1 MKLRYLKTEKK
12 VKGIETCESLPKFL
26 QWMRVLPF
34 FKDREITYT
43 RMIYKLQYRENDHE
57 YFPWIDVPTI
67 EVVEEDENTK

>member
-43 RMIYKLQYRENDHE
+43 RLLWKLQYLENGK
-57 YFPWIDVPTI
+57 WIDVPI
-67 EVVEEDENTK
+67 IPIVEE

>member
-1 MKLRYLKTEKK
+1 MQLRYLKSTKK

-34 FKDREITYT
+34 FKDRKITYT

-67 EVVEEDENTK
+67 EVVEEDEPTI

>member
-43 RMIYKLQYRENDHE
+43 RLTYKLQYRENDNE
-57 YFPWIDVPTI
+57 YFQWIDVPTVDI
-67 EVVEEDENTK
+67 KEDETTN

>member
-34 FKDREITYT
+34 FRDKEITYT
-43 RMIYKLQYRENDHE
+43 RLTYKLQYRENDNE
-57 YFPWIDVPTI
+57 YFQWIDVPTVDI
-67 EVVEEDENTK
+67 KEDETTI